1 MSAKYMVYI
10 PSKGRASKCLTA
22 NHMRENDIPFT
33 IIVEPQDAKAYRSE
47 YAKDNVVVMDENDKG
62 IAYARR
68 FIKEHS
74 KAKGEEYHW
83 QMDDDIKTFMV
94 REGTKNVKHPPTGL
108 INQVEDYVQRH
119 VNIGIGALKQDT
131 WAWSAK
137 SELDYNKLA
146 CAAILVNN
154 RVEGMWRDDVVEDV
168 DYSMQVLLKGWCI
181 TTFNRLI
188 FCPMPTGTTEGGNQL
203 EGHYDRY
210 GQLIR
215 NLGKYYGDAFKVKVK
230 NGKERMAPSNV
241 WGTFKQ
247 RPIEKTDLQKPSE
260 LNVYQKAKLEDL
272 VEDPNNARTHNEASK
287 AAIRA
292 SLLRFGQVEP
302 LVVRKGTNVVV
313 GGNGRMS
320 VMKSIGW
327 KEADVREVSLT
338 DSEARALSIA
348 LNRSGELAAWDE
360 EALMENIRELK
371 NASDFNLEEMTA
383 LDLGGITFEEMLDK
397 QDRDDA
403 SLYTRDIHLPIYEPK
418 GEKPNVD
425 ELANAVKTEQ
435 LVSEINDSEIPD
447 DVKAFLRSAAER
459 HTVFDFRKIA
469 EFYAHADME
478 TQELMEKSGLV
489 IIDYKKAIEY
499 GFVKLTKKMSKLVQ
513 HEKDIKAERLE
524 KEQEILDAMEAQYAR

>member
-1 MSAKYMVYI
+1 MTAKYMVYI
-10 PSKGRASKCLTA
+10 PSKGRAEMCLTA
-22 NHMRENDIPFT
+22 EHMRSNEVPFT
-33 IIVEPQDAKAYRSE
+33 VVVEPQEEKAYR
-47 YAKDNVVVMDENDKG
+47 ARHGKDNVTVMPENDQG

-74 KAKGEEYHW
+74 RAKGEEYHW

-94 REGTKNVKHPPTGL
+94 REGTKNVKRPPTGL

-272 VEDPNNARTHNEASK
+272 VEDPNNARTHNEANK

-383 LDLGGITFEEMLDK
+383 LDLGGITFEEMLDE
-397 QDRDDA
+397 QDKNDA
-403 SLYTRDIHLPIYEPK
+403 SLYTRDIVLPIYEPK
-418 GEKPNVD
+418 GERPSVESLTDTTKRD
-425 ELANAVKTEQ
+425 Q
-435 LVSEINDSEIPD
+435 LVNDIKSSGLPEE
-447 DVKAFLRSAAER
+447 VKNFLASAAER
-459 HTVFDFRKIA
+459 HTVFDFSKIA
-469 EFYAHADME
+469 EYYAHADIE
-478 TQELMEKSGLV
+478 TQELMERSALV
-489 IIDYKKAIEY
+489 IIDHKKAIEN
-499 GFVKLTKKMSKLVQ
+499 GFIHLTKKMSMLVQ
-513 HEKDIKAERLE
+513 HEKDIKAEQWAAEEAELE
-524 KEQEILDAMEAQYAR
+524 DEYA